1 MGCSLRAFPQGSAV
15 GDKPAGDTGPLFK
28 VPVSQSAT
36 GKQGCR
42 HKDDFILPVELLHGD
57 CHPPRPVPLARAG
70 SLLWQN
76 NKFSQP
82 PKAGRRSSAFLR
94 IHKVLC

>member
-57 CHPPRPVPLARAG
+57 CPPPPPSPSGQSRVLALAKQQIFTATEGWEKEQCLPPHP
-70 SLLWQN
+70 
-76 NKFSQP
+76 
-82 PKAGRRSSAFLR
+82 
-94 IHKVLC
+94 